1 MATPIGNLRDLSR
14 RACDVLCD
22 VRLVAAE
29 DTRHTRQLLQ
39 EIGSNAELVSAH
51 THNERSRVDQIS
63 AILAAGDSCALVS
76 DAGTPAISDPGA
88 RLVNLIREAGFRVIP
103 IPGPSAVITLLSA
116 AGIDADR
123 FGEAADRFQFEGF
136 LPARA
141 GARKK
146 RLEALSRVPVTLV
159 LMEAP
164 HRIAACLTDLAT
176 VYGPDRT
183 LVIGRELTKRF
194 EQIVSIKTGQANAWL
209 DSDSNHSRGEFIL
222 ALAPPETGSADH
234 DDADHER
241 IERGTAIEI
250 SSSAG
255 QLMTLLLAELPPAK
269 AVRLARKL
277 TNLPAD
283 PLYALAVEIQSESRQ
298 RGR

>member
-1 MATPIGNLRDLSR
+1 
-14 RACDVLCD
+14 
-22 VRLVAAE
+22 
-29 DTRHTRQLLQ
+29 
-39 EIGSNAELVSAH
+39 
-51 THNERSRVDQIS
+51 
-63 AILAAGDSCALVS
+63 
-76 DAGTPAISDPGA
+76 
-88 RLVNLIREAGFRVIP
+88 
-103 IPGPSAVITLLSA
+103 
-116 AGIDADR
+116 
-123 FGEAADRFQFEGF
+123 
-136 LPARA
+136 
-141 GARKK
+141 
-146 RLEALSRVPVTLV
+146 
-159 LMEAP
+159 MEAP

-194 EQIVSIKTGQANAWL
+194 EQIVSIKTGRANAWL

-250 SSSAG
+250 NSSAG
-255 QLMTLLLAELPPAK
+255 QLMTLLLADLPPAK